1 MVSSLYESGA
11 VNRSVENSF
20 SPKDTATQLGL
31 KIGKLNLSDECLKS
45 LEQKDKQMNTQDLET
60 MRDIDMAALTEID
73 PNTSNVISIAN
84 LADKNYTD

>member
-1 MVSSLYESGA
+1 
-11 VNRSVENSF
+11 
-20 SPKDTATQLGL
+20 
-31 KIGKLNLSDECLKS
+31 
-45 LEQKDKQMNTQDLET
+45 MNTQDLET